1 MINNNNNNLEV
12 AHPQSGSSSARFLID
27 LEFGN
32 VGFWGEGK
40 TGVPGKNLSE
50 QRREPTTNSTY
61 IWRRRR
67 DLNRGHIGGRRALS
81 PLRHPF
87 PYVKIMKQE
96 GLYQNK
102 VNSSLVCTRNCKR
115 TILIVEENIWC

>member
-12 AHPQSGSSSARFLID
+12 AHPQSGSSSAWFLID

-32 VGFWGEGK
+32 VDFWGEGK

-102 VNSSLVCTRNCKR
+102 VNSSLVCTRNYKK